1 MIFFRG
7 AELIEEL
14 SHKQIQEQL
23 EGERKILEKI
33 KYKMDRIKAS
43 QQKVQGPSYKEP
55 GSHFTGQ
62 PSQWFICVFYHWSGH
77 FTCFN
82 KKKVFSLFTSL

>member
-1 MIFFRG
+1 MMIFFRG

-62 PSQWFICVFYHWSGH
+62 PSQWFLCVFNSLAWS
-77 FTCFN
+77 FYMF
-82 KKKVFSLFTSL
+82 